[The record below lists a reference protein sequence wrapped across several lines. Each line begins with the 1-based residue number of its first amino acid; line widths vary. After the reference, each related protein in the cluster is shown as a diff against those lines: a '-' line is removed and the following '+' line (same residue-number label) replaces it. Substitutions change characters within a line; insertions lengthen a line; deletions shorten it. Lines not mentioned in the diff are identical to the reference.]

1 MWQSDYIYN
10 RSIYRVYRTQI
21 VPLCCTLLLIL
32 ALRHLYCAGAT
43 LVSLA
48 WLRLLLLWCQGEKSV
63 EAFAQFRLIV
73 WPLQSYLLDRERERE
88 SERDREGSVHYR
100 CTNERLH
107 RVFGELCSAC
117 CCCFFSCCHMSLVG
131 WKTSSPAP
139 VRSPSSLLLSAIEFW
154 GK

>member
-1 MWQSDYIYN
+1 MWQRDYIYN
-10 RSIYRVYRTQI
+10 WSIYRVYRVQL

-43 LVSLA
+43 LVSL
-48 WLRLLLLWCQGEKSV
+48 LGSGCCSSGVREKSV

-73 WPLQSYLLDRERERE
+73 WPLQSYLLDRERER
-88 SERDREGSVHYR
+88 DRERNVEGNVHYR

-107 RVFGELCSAC
+107 RVFGELCSAWLC
-117 CCCFFSCCHMSLVG
+117 CCCFSCCHMSLVG

-139 VRSPSSLLLSAIEFW
+139 VPSPLSC
-154 GK
+154 